1 MGFVSA
7 AFQNLHQFLK
17 LLLTLWKLSSEGIG
31 QQLTTTVAK
40 ELDEQWLPCLA
51 WARARVT
58 QPVTPVSDSTITD
71 A

>member
-1 MGFVSA
+1 MGVVSA
-7 AFQNLHQFLK
+7 ASNSPSILK

-31 QQLTTTVAK
+31 QQLTTIVAK

-51 WARARVT
+51 WAKARVT
-58 QPVTPVSDSTITD
+58 QPVTPVSDSNITD